1 MSVPGLI
8 KMQQLLDSAISEVE
22 RWQESPTLAGVPSH
36 RVSNVRDK
44 LQALRGCGS
53 VGLLRSGTDHVS
65 GTIAMLGVPTSE
77 IAPSLLQLA
86 ALLAERQH
94 T

>member
-1 MSVPGLI
+1 
-8 KMQQLLDSAISEVE
+8 MQQLLDAAIVEVE
-22 RWQESPTLAGVPSH
+22 HWQESPTVTGIPSH

-53 VGLLRSGTDHVS
+53 VGLLRSGMDHVS
-65 GTIAMLGVPTSE
+65 GSIAVLGVPPSE
-77 IAPSLLQLA
+77 LAPSLLQLA
-86 ALLAERQH
+86 ALLAERQR